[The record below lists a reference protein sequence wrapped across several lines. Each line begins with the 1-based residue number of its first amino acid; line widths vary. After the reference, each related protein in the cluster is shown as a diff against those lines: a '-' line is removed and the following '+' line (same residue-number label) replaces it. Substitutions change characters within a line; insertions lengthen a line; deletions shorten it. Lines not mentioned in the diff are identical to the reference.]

1 MIFMKYELSS
11 NLNLMCLKSLKGPL
25 TAEQTFDLLENN
37 LSTLKKKKFY
47 GLSKLENNKLTY
59 LACVKIEDGDNI
71 NAPGLQEVDL
81 PKGKYVRE
89 RIADWKKNLGQIPLI
104 IDKVSADNLVDP
116 ERYIIE
122 FYRSEKE
129 LFLLIPI
136 E

>member
-1 MIFMKYELSS
+1 MKYELSS
-11 NLNLMCLKSLKGPL
+11 NINLMCLKSPKGLL

-71 NAPGLQEVDL
+71 NAPGLQEVHL

-89 RIADWKKNLGQIPLI
+89 RIADWKQNLGQIRLI
-104 IDKVSADNLVDP
+104 IDKVSTDNLVGP

>member
-1 MIFMKYELSS
+1 MKYELSS
-11 NLNLMCLKSLKGPL
+11 NLNLMCLKSPKGLL

-59 LACVKIEDGDNI
+59 LACVKIEDSDNI
-71 NAPGLQEVDL
+71 NVPGLQEVHL
-81 PKGKYVRE
+81 LKGKYVRE
-89 RIADWKKNLGQIPLI
+89 RIVDWKKNLGQIPSI
-104 IDKVSADNLVDP
+104 IDKVSTDNLVDP

>member
-1 MIFMKYELSS
+1 MILMKYELGSE
-11 NLNLMCLKSLKGPL
+11 LNLMCLKSLKGPL

-47 GLSKLENNKLTY
+47 GLSRLENNELTY

-71 NAPGLQEVDL
+71 HAPGLFELNV
-81 PKGKYVRE
+81 PRGNYIRE
-89 RIADWKKNLGQIPLI
+89 RIAEWMENLGQIPFI

-116 ERYIIE
+116 EKYIIE

-129 LFLLIPI
+129 LVLLIPI
-136 E
+136 K

>member
-11 NLNLMCLKSLKGPL
+11 NINLMCLKSPKGLL

-71 NAPGLQEVDL
+71 NAPGLQEVHL

-89 RIADWKKNLGQIPLI
+89 RIADWKQNLGQIRLI
-104 IDKVSADNLVDP
+104 IDKVSTDNLVGP

>member
-1 MIFMKYELSS
+1 MKYVLGSE
-11 NLNLMCLKSLKGPL
+11 LNLMCLRSPNGPL
-25 TAEQTFDLLENN
+25 TAAQTFDKLEGY

-59 LACVKIEDGDNI
+59 LACVKIEDDDNI
-71 NAPGLQEVDL
+71 NAPGLQEVHL
-81 PKGKYVRE
+81 PKGNYVRE
-89 RIADWKKNLGQIPLI
+89 RIADWKKNLGQIPFI
-104 IDKVSADNLVDP
+104 IDKISADNLVDP

-122 FYRSEKE
+122 FYRSKKE

>member
-1 MIFMKYELSS
+1 MKYELSS

-71 NAPGLQEVDL
+71 NAPRTPGSRFTKRKICQ
-81 PKGKYVRE
+81 R
-89 RIADWKKNLGQIPLI
+89 KNCRL
-104 IDKVSADNLVDP
+104 
-116 ERYIIE
+116 E
-122 FYRSEKE
+122 EK
-129 LFLLIPI
+129 PGSDTVNHR
-136 E
+136 